1 MLFPTTVVKKMLHIN
16 GDSFGP
22 ALNFYILNTY
32 MGYNISWNF
41 KFLLISIFF
50 RKYRHSNWE
59 TVPPPLLIHFW
70 ILLVIEYVLLH
81 FIMIH
86 QYSQDLFFNS
96 LVFNRIMLKI
106 KHELSSKCACHLTL
120 VHVISKPLSSPSA
133 RQPITQ
139 YPYFS
144 TEWWEITCFQN
155 ESRYIL
161 MCTE

>member
-1 MLFPTTVVKKMLHIN
+1 MPFPTTVVKKMLHIN

-22 ALNFYILNTY
+22 ALTFNILNTY
-32 MGYNISWNF
+32 MGYISWNF

-70 ILLVIEYVLLH
+70 ILLVIEYLLLH

-96 LVFNRIMLKI
+96 LMFNRIMLKI
-106 KHELSSKCACHLTL
+106 KHELSSKCASVTWPCHFK
-120 VHVISKPLSSPSA
+120 VIIIS
-133 RQPITQ
+133 
-139 YPYFS
+139 FS
-144 TEWWEITCFQN
+144 TSADHTIPILFHWVMGDHLFSEWK
-155 ESRYIL
+155 
-161 MCTE
+161 